1 MKTLGL
7 IGGTSWVSTVDYY
20 RLINQM
26 VNDRLGGV
34 HAATLL
40 LYSVNFSEFL
50 PPSDEAGWRHFI
62 SRFIAIAR
70 KLESAGA
77 EALVLCANTPHKVA
91 PEIASAI
98 TIPLIHIAEVTAR
111 EVACRKHSTVG
122 LLGTR
127 FTMQEPFYREALS
140 SFGINVLIP
149 DDADREYIHETILGD
164 FSKNIFTPDHKAR
177 YVRIINDL
185 EKAGAEAIILGCT
198 EIPILIKPQD
208 CRLPLFDTTVLH
220 VRAAVDFALG

>member
-7 IGGTSWVSTVDYY
+7 IGGTSWVSTIDYY
-20 RLINQM
+20 RLINRM

-34 HAATLL
+34 NAASLL

-50 PPSDEAGWRHFI
+50 PPLDEAGWRDFA

-77 EALVLCANTPHKVA
+77 EGLLLCANTPHKVA
-91 PEIASAI
+91 PEIAAAI

-111 EVACRKHSTVG
+111 EVAGRKHRTVG

-127 FTMQEPFYREALS
+127 FTMQEPFYHERLAEH
-140 SFGINVLIP
+140 GINTLIP
-149 DDADREYIHETILGD
+149 EDADREYIHQTILGD
-164 FSKNIFTPDHKAR
+164 FARDIFTPEHKAR
-177 YVRIINDL
+177 YLGIIEAL
-185 EKAGAEAIILGCT
+185 EKAGAQAIILGCT
-198 EIPILIKPQD
+198 EIPILIRPQD

-220 VRAAVDFALG
+220 ARAAVDFALG